1 MPNFRLLFIFIL
13 LLSSSITTCLNA
25 SETDHIAVDSKI
37 ESQFSEDLEDLAY
50 SHLSVSKDFL
60 KDRSKE
66 YSTNFKY
73 NENTRKLSRDKA
85 YFSGHRFIQPG
96 LSLPEII
103 FPFHIFL

>member
-1 MPNFRLLFIFIL
+1 MPYFRLVIIFIL
-13 LLSSSITTCLNA
+13 LLSSSITNCLNA
-25 SETDHIAVDSKI
+25 SETGSFVIDSEI
-37 ESQFSEDLEDLAY
+37 ESQFSEDLGDLAH
-50 SHLSVSKDFL
+50 SHLSVSKDYL

-73 NENTRKLSRDKA
+73 NENTRKLSRAKA
-85 YFSGHRFIQPG
+85 YFSVHRFIQPG